1 MSLPDRTGGGG
12 AHTVSSFDGPVG
24 GGPGSL
30 RATAARFALLPLR
43 LFLGFTFL
51 YAGVDKLTDSA
62 FISASGAGSLGEVLR
77 GTHDSAAVPA
87 LVGLAQHSP
96 EGFGIA
102 IASGEILVGLGA
114 LVGLFGRLAALG
126 GLLISLSL
134 WLTISWAGNPYY
146 YGNDLPYMMA
156 WVPLLLAGTPMYS
169 LDALLG
175 LRRRR
180 RGRQI
185 FG

>member
-1 MSLPDRTGGGG
+1 MSLPDRTGDGG

-24 GGPGSL
+24 GGPAAIRST
-30 RATAARFALLPLR
+30 ATRFALMPLR

-51 YAGVDKLTDSA
+51 YAGVDKLADPAFLSA
-62 FISASGAGSLGEVLR
+62 DGPGSLGLLLR
-77 GTHDSAAVPA
+77 GVHDSAAVPA
-87 LVGLAQHSP
+87 LVELAQRSP
-96 EGFGIA
+96 EGFGLAVAVGEIA
-102 IASGEILVGLGA
+102 VGLGILVGWL
-114 LVGLFGRLAALG
+114 GRLAALG
-126 GLLISLSL
+126 GLLISLTL
-134 WLTISWAGNPYY
+134 WLTVSWASEPYY
-146 YGNDLPYMMA
+146 YGNDLPYAVA
-156 WVPLLLAGTPMYS
+156 WLPLLCAGTPMYS